1 MGIRVT
7 YAVTVCNEFL
17 EIQRLLNF
25 LLQNKR
31 LQDNIVVLFDEAN
44 GDPEVETFLRTH
56 SINGEF
62 AWHKDKFNKHFSDW
76 KNKISSLCSGDY
88 IVNID
93 ADEVPNSNLLSY
105 LPEILEENPEIDV
118 FRVPRI
124 NTVKGITQEHI
135 DMWGWK
141 VNEDGWINYPDY
153 QTRVYKNNS
162 TIKWEGKV
170 HETLIG
176 YNTITELPSLESFS
190 LYHPKD
196 IKRQE
201 KQNKLYSEI

>member
-1 MGIRVT
+1 MGIKIT
-7 YAVTVCNEFL
+7 YGVSVCNEFL

-93 ADEVPNSNLLSY
+93 ADEIPNSNLLSY

-118 FRVPRI
+118 FKVPRI
-124 NTVKGITQEHI
+124 NTVDGIGLSHVKYK
-135 DMWGWK
+135 WGWNISK
-141 VNEDGWINYPDY
+141 
-153 QTRVYKNNS
+153 
-162 TIKWEGKV
+162 
-170 HETLIG
+170 
-176 YNTITELPSLESFS
+176 LESIIGEKE
-190 LYHPKD
+190 LDLNNPQDLDEYNLLKEYNLI
-196 IKRQE
+196 IKE
-201 KQNKLYSEI
+201 TPHE

>member
-62 AWHKDKFNKHFSDW
+62 AWYKDKFNKHFSDW

-93 ADEVPNSNLLSY
+93 ADEIPNSNLLSY

-141 VNEDGWINYPDY
+141 INEDNWINYPDY

-176 YNTITELPSLESFS
+176 YKTIAELPALESFS

-201 KQNKLYSEI
+201 KQNKLYNEI